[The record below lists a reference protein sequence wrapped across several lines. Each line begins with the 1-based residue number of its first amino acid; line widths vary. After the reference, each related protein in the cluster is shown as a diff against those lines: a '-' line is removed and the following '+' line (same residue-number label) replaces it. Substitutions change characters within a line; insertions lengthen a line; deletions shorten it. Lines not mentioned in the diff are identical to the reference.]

1 VDSPRRILQS
11 RGLRPKHSWGQNFL
25 ADEEAVGAI
34 AAAVRLSPGET
45 VIELGAGL
53 GHLTRALLDTGA
65 QVVAVERDRDLIEP
79 LSSLGAERLRV
90 VAANAADVRFAALA
104 GTRPVAVVGNLPY
117 QLTSPILFQVLEQH
131 ADVSRAVF
139 TVQKEVAE
147 RVAAAE
153 GTRASGLLTILLGLW
168 FDTELLFTLGPGSFH
183 PPPAVDSAVLR
194 LVARSAPRAEVGDE
208 AHFRRVVKAAFAQRR
223 KTLQNSLQSDRS
235 LGSAASV
242 RAALASARIDP
253 GRRAET
259 LGVAEFARL
268 SEALRAA
275 ASP

>member
-1 VDSPRRILQS
+1 MDSPRRILQS

-25 ADEEAVGAI
+25 ADEEAVAAI

-65 QVVAVERDRDLIEP
+65 EVVAVERDRDLIEP

-168 FDTELLFTLGPGSFH
+168 FDTEVLFTLGPGSFH

-194 LVARSAPRAEVGDE
+194 LVARGAPRAEVGDE

-235 LGSAASV
+235 LGTAASV

>member
-1 VDSPRRILQS
+1 VS
-11 RGLRPKHSWGQNFL
+11 
-25 ADEEAVGAI
+25 AI
-34 AAAVRLSPGET
+34 AAAVRLSPGEA
-45 VIELGAGL
+45 VVELGAGL

-79 LSSLGAERLRV
+79 LSSLGGERLRV
-90 VAANAADVRFAALA
+90 VPANAAEVRFAELA

-117 QLTSPILFQVLEQH
+117 QLTSPILFQLLDQH
-131 ADVSRAVF
+131 AEISRAVF

-168 FDTELLFTLGPGSFH
+168 FDAELLFTLRPDSFH

-194 LVARSAPRAEVGDE
+194 LVALSAPRAEVPDE
-208 AHFRRVVKAAFAQRR
+208 PHFRRVVKAAFAHRR

-235 LGSAASV
+235 LGPVSAV
-242 RAALASARIDP
+242 RAALEAARIDP

-268 SEALRAA
+268 AEALRAQA
-275 ASP
+275 RP

>member
-1 VDSPRRILQS
+1 MDSPRRILQS

-25 ADEEAVGAI
+25 ADDEAVAAI

-45 VIELGAGL
+45 VVELGAGL

-79 LSSLGAERLRV
+79 LSSVGGERLRV

-117 QLTSPILFQVLEQH
+117 QLTSPILFQVLGQH
-131 ADVSRAVF
+131 ADLSRAVF

-194 LVARSAPRAEVGDE
+194 LVARSTPRAEVGDE

-235 LGSAASV
+235 LGTAASV

-253 GRRAET
+253 TRRAET
-259 LGVAEFARL
+259 LGVSDFGRL

>member
-25 ADEEAVGAI
+25 ADEEAVAAI
-34 AAAVRLSPGET
+34 ASAVRLTPRDT
-45 VIELGAGL
+45 VVELGAGL
-53 GHLTRALLDTGA
+53 GHLTRALLASGA
-65 QVVAVERDRDLIEP
+65 TVVAVERDRDLIEP
-79 LSSLGAERLRV
+79 LSSLGGEHLRV
-90 VAANAADVRFAALA
+90 IAGNAAEVRFAELA

-131 ADVSRAVF
+131 RDVSRAVF

-147 RVAAAE
+147 RVAAVE
-153 GTRASGLLTILLGLW
+153 GTRASGLLTILLGVW
-168 FDTELLFTLGPGSFH
+168 FDAELLFTLPPASFH

-194 LVARSAPRAEVGDE
+194 LLARAQPRAEVVDE

-235 LGSAASV
+235 LGPTAVVRSA
-242 RAALASARIDP
+242 LESAGIDP
-253 GRRAET
+253 RRRAET
-259 LGVAEFARL
+259 LKVAEFARL
-268 SEALRAA
+268 AEALRAA
-275 ASP
+275 ARP

>member
-1 VDSPRRILQS
+1 MDSPRRILQS

-25 ADEEAVGAI
+25 ADEEAVAAI

-65 QVVAVERDRDLIEP
+65 EVVAVERDRDLIEP

-168 FDTELLFTLGPGSFH
+168 FDTEVLFTLGPGSFH
-183 PPPAVDSAVLR
+183 PPPAVDSAVFR
-194 LVARSAPRAEVGDE
+194 LVARGAPRAEVGDE

-235 LGSAASV
+235 LGTAASV